1 MKTIHLRVHIT
12 GHNTLIGDGF
22 TRFVKEGYTSIYNFS
37 VPDDFDASANVGKLL
52 LVLNNKKEVNPYP
65 QISYLPFTKEL
76 HKLL

>member
-1 MKTIHLRVHIT
+1 MKTVHLRIHIN
-12 GHNTLIGDGF
+12 GYNISPGNGF

-37 VPDDFDASANVGKLL
+37 VPDDFDVNKEVGKLL
-52 LVLNNKKEVNPYP
+52 LVLNNRNTVNPYP